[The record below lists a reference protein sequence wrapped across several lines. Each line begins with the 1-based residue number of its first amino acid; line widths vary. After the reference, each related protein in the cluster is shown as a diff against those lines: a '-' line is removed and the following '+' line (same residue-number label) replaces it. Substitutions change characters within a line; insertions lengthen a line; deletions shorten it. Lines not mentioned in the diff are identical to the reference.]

1 MEITF
6 DQIKELTEIVT
17 SKDWVDY
24 VTSIGSL
31 ISSLAIII
39 LTCYIFFKTPNQT
52 ARSKVYEKEVELL
65 YKAFD
70 CFCLFSDAVGLYA
83 SNKHRKYKTLSAPDN
98 KPLEESFSDKEKQSS
113 EKVYPAFKEQ
123 NMASSLLHSI
133 GALEPKKC
141 VDSYKEK
148 TVELRKLIIDF
159 ETRNENLNTEKCKEI
174 SDKIGIIRK
183 ELDMIKNCFF
193 NKIRDFKDEI
203 KKQI

>member
-24 VTSIGSL
+24 LTSIGSL

-39 LTCYIFFKTPNQT
+39 LTFYIFFKTPNQT
-52 ARSKVYEKEVELL
+52 ARSKVYEKEVDLL

-83 SNKHRKYKTLSAPDN
+83 SNKHRKYKILSNPDN

-148 TVELRKLIIDF
+148 TVELRKFIIDF
-159 ETRNENLNTEKCKEI
+159 ETSNESINTEKCKEI
-174 SDKIGIIRK
+174 SDKIGIMRN
-183 ELDMIKNCFF
+183 ELDMIKDCFF

>member
-31 ISSLAIII
+31 ISSVAIIL
-39 LTCYIFFKTPNQT
+39 LTCYIFIKTPNQT
-52 ARSKVYEKEVELL
+52 ARSKVYEKEVDLL

-70 CFCLFSDAVGLYA
+70 YFCLFSDAVGLYA
-83 SNKHRKYKTLSAPDN
+83 SNKHRKYKTLSSPDN
-98 KPLEESFSDKEKQSS
+98 KPLEESFNDKEKQSS

-141 VDSYKEK
+141 VDRYKEK

-159 ETRNENLNTEKCKEI
+159 ETSNGNHNTEKYKEI
-174 SDKIGIIRK
+174 SDEIGKIRN
-183 ELDMIKNCFF
+183 ELDTIKNSFF

-203 KKQI
+203 KKEI

>member
-6 DQIKELTEIVT
+6 EQIKELTEIVT
-17 SKDWVDY
+17 NKDWVDY

-31 ISSLAIII
+31 ISSVAIIF

-52 ARSKVYEKEVELL
+52 ARSKVYEKEVNLL

-70 CFCLFSDAVGLYA
+70 CFFLFSDAVGLYA
-83 SNKHRKYKTLSAPDN
+83 SNKHRKYKALSSPDN
-98 KPLEESFSDKEKQSS
+98 NTLEESFRDKEKESS
-113 EKVYPAFKEQ
+113 ENVYPVFKEQ
-123 NMASSLLHSI
+123 NMASSILHSI

-148 TVELRKLIIDF
+148 TVELRKLIINF
-159 ETRNENLNTEKCKEI
+159 ETNHENPDSEKCKEI
-174 SDKIGIIRK
+174 SDKIEKIRD
-183 ELDMIKNCFF
+183 ELDAIKNCFF

>member
-6 DQIKELTEIVT
+6 DQVKELTEIIT

-24 VTSIGSL
+24 VSTIGSL
-31 ISSLAIII
+31 ISSVAIIF

-52 ARSKVYEKEVELL
+52 ARSKVYEKEVDLL

-70 CFCLFSDAVGLYA
+70 FFCLFSDAVGLYA
-83 SNKHRKYKTLSAPDN
+83 SNKHRKYKTLSDSGN
-98 KPLEESFSDKEKQSS
+98 KPLEESFSDNEKQSS

-148 TVELRKLIIDF
+148 TVELRELIIDF
-159 ETRNENLNTEKCKEI
+159 ETSNENPNTEKCKDI
-174 SDKIGIIRK
+174 SDKIGIIRD
-183 ELDMIKNCFF
+183 ELDTIKNCFF

>member
-6 DQIKELTEIVT
+6 DQLKELTEIVT
-17 SKDWVDY
+17 SKGWLDY

-31 ISSLAIII
+31 ISPVAIIL

-52 ARSKVYEKEVELL
+52 ARSKVYEKEVDLL

-83 SNKHRKYKTLSAPDN
+83 SNKSRKYKTLSNPDN
-98 KPLEESFSDKEKQSS
+98 NPSEEGFSNKEKQSA
-113 EKVYPAFKEQ
+113 ENVYPAFKEQ

-141 VDSYKEK
+141 VDSYKGK

-159 ETRNENLNTEKCKEI
+159 EKNHENPDTEKCKEI
-174 SDKIGIIRK
+174 SDQIEKIRN
-183 ELDMIKNCFF
+183 ELDTIKNCFF
-193 NKIRDFKDEI
+193 NKIREFKEEI

>member
-1 MEITF
+1 MEINF
-6 DQIKELTEIVT
+6 EQIKELTEIVT

-31 ISSLAIII
+31 ISSVVIIL

-52 ARSKVYEKEVELL
+52 ARSKIYEKEVELL

-83 SNKHRKYKTLSAPDN
+83 SNKHRKYKTLSDPGS
-98 KPLEESFSDKEKQSS
+98 KPLEGSFSDKEKESS

-123 NMASSLLHSI
+123 NMASSLLLSI
-133 GALEPKKC
+133 GAFEPKKC

-159 ETRNENLNTEKCKEI
+159 ETSDENQNTEKCKEI
-174 SDKIGIIRK
+174 SGQIEKIRK
-183 ELDMIKNCFF
+183 ELDTIKNCFF

>member
-159 ETRNENLNTEKCKEI
+159 ETSNENLNTEKCKEI
-174 SDKIGIIRK
+174 SDKIGIIRN

>member
-6 DQIKELTEIVT
+6 DQIKELTEIFT

-24 VTSIGSL
+24 VTSIGNL
-31 ISSLAIII
+31 ISSMAIVL
-39 LTCYIFFKTPNQT
+39 LTFYIFFKTPNQT

-65 YKAFD
+65 YRAFD
-70 CFCLFSDAVGLYA
+70 YFCLFSDAVGLYA
-83 SNKHRKYKTLSAPDN
+83 SNKHRKYKTLRDLGSP
-98 KPLEESFSDKEKQSS
+98 PLEESFVNKEKESS
-113 EKVYPAFKEQ
+113 ENVYPAFKEQ

-148 TVELRKLIIDF
+148 AVELRKIIINF
-159 ETRNENLNTEKCKEI
+159 ERIHKNPNTEKCREI
-174 SDKIGIIRK
+174 SDEIEKIRS
-183 ELDMIKNCFF
+183 ELDKIKNCFL
-193 NKIRDFKDEI
+193 NKIREFKDEI

>member
-52 ARSKVYEKEVELL
+52 ARSKVYEKEVDLL
-65 YKAFD
+65 YKSYD

-83 SNKHRKYKTLSAPDN
+83 SNKHRKYKTLSDPDN

-159 ETRNENLNTEKCKEI
+159 ETSNENLNTEKCKEI
-174 SDKIGIIRK
+174 SDKIGIIRN
-183 ELDMIKNCFF
+183 ELDAIKNCFF

>member
-1 MEITF
+1 
-6 DQIKELTEIVT
+6 
-17 SKDWVDY
+17 

-52 ARSKVYEKEVELL
+52 ARSKVYEKEVDLL

-83 SNKHRKYKTLSAPDN
+83 SNKHRKYKTLSDPDN

-113 EKVYPAFKEQ
+113 ERVYPAFKEQ
-123 NMASSLLHSI
+123 NMASRLLYSI

-159 ETRNENLNTEKCKEI
+159 ETSNENLHTEKCKEI
-174 SDKIGIIRK
+174 SDKIGAIRN
-183 ELDMIKNCFF
+183 ELDTIKNCFF
-193 NKIRDFKDEI
+193 NKIRDFKDEV

>member
-6 DQIKELTEIVT
+6 DQIKELTEIFT

-24 VTSIGSL
+24 VTSIGNL
-31 ISSLAIII
+31 ISSMAIAL
-39 LTCYIFFKTPNQT
+39 LTFYIFFKTPNQT

-65 YKAFD
+65 YRAFD
-70 CFCLFSDAVGLYA
+70 YFCLFSDAVGLYA
-83 SNKHRKYKTLSAPDN
+83 SNKHRKYKTLRDLGSP
-98 KPLEESFSDKEKQSS
+98 PLEEGFVNKEKESS
-113 EKVYPAFKEQ
+113 ENVYPAFKEQ

-148 TVELRKLIIDF
+148 AVELRKIIINF
-159 ETRNENLNTEKCKEI
+159 ERIHKNPNTEKCREI
-174 SDKIGIIRK
+174 SDEIEKIRS
-183 ELDMIKNCFF
+183 ELDKIKNCFL
-193 NKIRDFKDEI
+193 NKIREFKDEI

>member
-6 DQIKELTEIVT
+6 EQIKELTEIVT

-24 VTSIGSL
+24 VSSIGSL
-31 ISSLAIII
+31 ISSVAIIL

-52 ARSKVYEKEVELL
+52 ARSKVYEKEVDLL

-83 SNKHRKYKTLSAPDN
+83 SNKNRKYKTLSNPEN
-98 KPLEESFSDKEKQSS
+98 KPLEEGFIIKEKQSS
-113 EKVYPAFKEQ
+113 EDVYPAFKEQ

-141 VDSYKEK
+141 VDSYKGK

-159 ETRNENLNTEKCKEI
+159 ETSHENPDTEKCKEI
-174 SDKIGIIRK
+174 SDKIEIIRA
-183 ELDMIKNCFF
+183 ELDTIKNCFF
-193 NKIRDFKDEI
+193 NKIREFKDEI

>member
-31 ISSLAIII
+31 ISSVAIIF

-52 ARSKVYEKEVELL
+52 ARSKVYEKEVDLL

-70 CFCLFSDAVGLYA
+70 YFCLFSDAVGLYA
-83 SNKHRKYKTLSAPDN
+83 SNKHRKYKTLSDPDN

-133 GALEPKKC
+133 GALEPKKY

-148 TVELRKLIIDF
+148 TVELRKLIIEF
-159 ETRNENLNTEKCKEI
+159 ERSNTNPNTEKCKEI
-174 SDKIGIIRK
+174 SDKIGIIRN
-183 ELDMIKNCFF
+183 ELDTIKNCFF

>member
-6 DQIKELTEIVT
+6 DQIKELTEILT

-31 ISSLAIII
+31 ISSVAIIF

-52 ARSKVYEKEVELL
+52 ARSKVYEKEVDLL

-83 SNKHRKYKTLSAPDN
+83 SNKHRKYKTLSSPDN

-141 VDSYKEK
+141 VDRYKEK
-148 TVELRKLIIDF
+148 TVELRKIIIDF
-159 ETRNENLNTEKCKEI
+159 EASNESPNTEKCKEI
-174 SDKIGIIRK
+174 SNEIGKIRN
-183 ELDMIKNCFF
+183 ELDTIKNDFF
-193 NKIRDFKDEI
+193 NKIRDFKDEV
-203 KKQI
+203 KKEI

>member
-6 DQIKELTEIVT
+6 EQIKELTEIVT

-24 VTSIGSL
+24 VSSIGSL
-31 ISSLAIII
+31 ISSVAIIL

-52 ARSKVYEKEVELL
+52 ARSKVYEKEVDLL

-83 SNKHRKYKTLSAPDN
+83 SNKHRKYKTLSNPDN
-98 KPLEESFSDKEKQSS
+98 KPLEESFINKEKQSS
-113 EKVYPAFKEQ
+113 EDVYPAFKEQ

-141 VDSYKEK
+141 VDSYKGK

-159 ETRNENLNTEKCKEI
+159 ETSHENPDTEKCKDI
-174 SDKIGIIRK
+174 SDKIEIIRN
-183 ELDMIKNCFF
+183 ELDTIKNCFF

>member
-24 VTSIGSL
+24 MTSIGSL
-31 ISSLAIII
+31 ISSVAIIF
-39 LTCYIFFKTPNQT
+39 LTGYIFFKTPNQT
-52 ARSKVYEKEVELL
+52 ARSKVYEKEVDLL

-70 CFCLFSDAVGLYA
+70 YFCLFSDAVGLYA
-83 SNKHRKYKTLSAPDN
+83 SNKHRKYKKLSDPDN

-133 GALEPKKC
+133 GALEPKKY

-148 TVELRKLIIDF
+148 TVELRKLIIEF
-159 ETRNENLNTEKCKEI
+159 ERSNKNPNTEKCKEI
-174 SDKIGIIRK
+174 SYKIGMIRN
-183 ELDMIKNCFF
+183 ELDSIKNCFF

>member
-6 DQIKELTEIVT
+6 DQLKELTEIAT
-17 SKDWVDY
+17 SKDWIDY

-31 ISSLAIII
+31 ISSVAIIL

-52 ARSKVYEKEVELL
+52 ARSKVYEKEVDLL

-83 SNKHRKYKTLSAPDN
+83 SNKHRKYKTLSNLDN

-113 EKVYPAFKEQ
+113 ENVYPAFKEQ

-133 GALEPKKC
+133 GDLESKKC
-141 VDSYKEK
+141 VDSYKKK
-148 TVELRKLIIDF
+148 TVELREIIINF
-159 ETRNENLNTEKCKEI
+159 ETSIEKPSTEKCKEI
-174 SDKIGIIRK
+174 SDEIGKIRD
-183 ELDMIKNCFF
+183 ELETIKNCFL

>member
-6 DQIKELTEIVT
+6 EQIKELTEIVT

-24 VTSIGSL
+24 TTSIGSL
-31 ISSLAIII
+31 ISSVVIIL
-39 LTCYIFFKTPNQT
+39 LTCYIFLKTPNQT
-52 ARSKVYEKEVELL
+52 ARSKVYEKEVDLL
-65 YKAFD
+65 YKGFD

-83 SNKHRKYKTLSAPDN
+83 SNKHRKYKTLSNPGN
-98 KPLEESFSDKEKQSS
+98 KPLEESFINKEKQSS
-113 EKVYPAFKEQ
+113 EDVYPAFKEQ

-141 VDSYKEK
+141 VDSYKVK

-159 ETRNENLNTEKCKEI
+159 ETSRENPDAEKCKEI
-174 SDKIGIIRK
+174 SDKIEIIRN
-183 ELDMIKNCFF
+183 ELDTIKNCFF
-193 NKIRDFKDEI
+193 DKIRDFKDEI

>member
-31 ISSLAIII
+31 ISSVAIIF
-39 LTCYIFFKTPNQT
+39 LTCYIFLKTPNQT
-52 ARSKVYEKEVELL
+52 ARSKVYEKEVDLL

-70 CFCLFSDAVGLYA
+70 YFCLFSDAVGLYA
-83 SNKHRKYKTLSAPDN
+83 SNKHRKYKKLSDPHN

-159 ETRNENLNTEKCKEI
+159 ETSNKNPNTEKCKEI
-174 SDKIGIIRK
+174 SDKIGIIRN
-183 ELDMIKNCFF
+183 ELDTIKNSFF
-193 NKIRDFKDEI
+193 NKISDFKDEI
-203 KKQI
+203 EKQI

>member
-6 DQIKELTEIVT
+6 DQIKELTEIVN

-52 ARSKVYEKEVELL
+52 ARSKVYEKEVDLL

-83 SNKHRKYKTLSAPDN
+83 SNKHRKYKTLSDPDN

-113 EKVYPAFKEQ
+113 ENVYPAFKEQ

-159 ETRNENLNTEKCKEI
+159 ERSNEKTNTEKCKGI
-174 SDKIGIIRK
+174 SDKIGVIRN
-183 ELDMIKNCFF
+183 ELDTIKDCFF

>member
-6 DQIKELTEIVT
+6 DQIKELTEIFT

-24 VTSIGSL
+24 VTSIGNL
-31 ISSLAIII
+31 ISSMAIAL
-39 LTCYIFFKTPNQT
+39 LTFYIFFKTPNQT

-65 YKAFD
+65 YRAFD
-70 CFCLFSDAVGLYA
+70 YFCLFSDAVGLYA
-83 SNKHRKYKTLSAPDN
+83 SNKHRKYKTLRDLGSP
-98 KPLEESFSDKEKQSS
+98 PLEESFVNKEKESS
-113 EKVYPAFKEQ
+113 ENVYPAFKEQ

-148 TVELRKLIIDF
+148 AVELRKIIINF
-159 ETRNENLNTEKCKEI
+159 ERIHKNPNTEKCREI
-174 SDKIGIIRK
+174 SDEIEKIRS
-183 ELDMIKNCFF
+183 ELDKIKNCFL
-193 NKIRDFKDEI
+193 NKIREFKDEI

>member
-17 SKDWVDY
+17 NKDWVDY

-31 ISSLAIII
+31 ISSVAIIF
-39 LTCYIFFKTPNQT
+39 LTCYIFLKTPNQT
-52 ARSKVYEKEVELL
+52 ARSKVYEKEVDLL

-70 CFCLFSDAVGLYA
+70 YFCLFSDAVGLYA
-83 SNKHRKYKTLSAPDN
+83 SNKHRKYKTLSDPDN

-133 GALEPKKC
+133 GALEPKKY

-148 TVELRKLIIDF
+148 TVELRKIIIEF
-159 ETRNENLNTEKCKEI
+159 ERSNKNPNTEKCKEI
-174 SDKIGIIRK
+174 SDKIGIIRN
-183 ELDMIKNCFF
+183 ELDTIKNCFF